1 MEESVDKILNYIK
14 NKQHQKENIDSA
26 YRYVHENFSLKK
38 FKKEILN
45 TIE

>member
-1 MEESVDKILNYIK
+1 MNQLKKFCLISK
-14 NKQHQKENIDSA
+14 NEKQQKENIDNA